1 MSYYQQKQKFS
12 LRQVVGEDR
21 QNVSKNL
28 IRISP
33 LSYLAERH
41 PKPLLKARFFLA
53 RCAMSRKGYPKV
65 TQNSASRYTSSF
77 PDVPPSD
84 HCPH

>member
-1 MSYYQQKQKFS
+1 MSYYQQKQTSNQNK
-12 LRQVVGEDR
+12 VVGEDR
-21 QNVSKNL
+21 KNVLENL

-53 RCAMSRKGYPKV
+53 RCAMSRKGYQSYAKL
-65 TQNSASRYTSSF
+65 RI
-77 PDVPPSD
+77 
-84 HCPH
+84 